1 MFGWLV
7 AVGAL
12 ATIIGL
18 ILTLMEIGG
27 NVSANTEF
35 GDFSGGVG
43 PVALLLGIILMA
55 IGGLA

>member
-7 AVGAL
+7 GIGAL

-18 ILTLMEIGG
+18 ILTSIEVGG
-27 NVSANTEF
+27 SVSAHTQF
-35 GDFSGGVG
+35 GDFSGEVG
-43 PVALLLGIILMA
+43 PVALILGIVMMA